1 LGHKPDNAL
10 GVTMKK
16 YHFLNEDDDYFNE
29 YADTVKYDILKERLH
44 WQHQARKEIYS
55 SYQFLDDDYDFD

>member
-55 SYQFLDDDYDFD
+55 LYQFLDEEYDFD

>member
-1 LGHKPDNAL
+1 MGHKPDNAL

-44 WQHQARKEIYS
+44 WQPQARKEIYS

>member
-1 LGHKPDNAL
+1 
-10 GVTMKK
+10 MKK

-55 SYQFLDDDYDFD
+55 LYQFLDDEYDFD